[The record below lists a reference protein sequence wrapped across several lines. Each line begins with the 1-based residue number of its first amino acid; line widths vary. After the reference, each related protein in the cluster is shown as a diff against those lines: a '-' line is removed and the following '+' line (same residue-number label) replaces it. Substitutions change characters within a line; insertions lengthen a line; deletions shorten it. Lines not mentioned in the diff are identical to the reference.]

1 MSAITIDFPKLTDTK
16 SQSKKVRAEIE
27 DYVDE
32 LNSKVS
38 NKITALPGSDP
49 SGYANTAAEAVKS
62 KINELTQKASK
73 FSAYEQ
79 KIDTFMADARAA
91 DSNVS
96 KKIASI
102 ADAKIGKRDFFAKIG
117 DSIYGLF
124 CVDLANSNGIA
135 RAISNATRW
144 ATQKIGAG
152 FEKVYDWFKYGDGQY
167 VWNAL
172 KSVAVAV
179 AAVVVAATAIASMI
193 ATFGADS
200 PGAFPIILAC
210 IKVVATSVSA
220 IITIGNTEKTIEGN
234 AKAFDLSV
242 FQDNPAAARYYG
254 NIQSQSDYYEKT
266 DMGDK
271 TDNEKYE
278 EKGERIDF
286 AKKLADITSTAVNI
300 LQLGN
305 VYDYRYTNK
314 DAHIKGYDPSLKNL
328 RKNFNYKA
336 GYRYMT
342 VDGKTVYQLNASEGF
357 NFTDNFFK
365 PEKVIKN
372 IFTTAE
378 AVDQL
383 NGYFH
388 NSAPDWN
395 DAQEAI
401 ESVIDIVSY
410 MDFYDTAF
418 KYTYGVYDKVVDFYE
433 FLTAEPEPPA
443 CPVAVGGAGSA
454 GSR

>member
-1 MSAITIDFPKLTDTK
+1 MSAITIDFPKLKDTQ

-32 LNSKVS
+32 LNLKIS
-38 NKITALPGSDP
+38 NKITALPGGDP
-49 SGYANTAAEAVKS
+49 SGYANAAAAQVKS

-73 FSAYEQ
+73 FSAYEK

-102 ADAKIGKRDFFAKIG
+102 ADAKIGKRGFFAKIG

-124 CVDLANSNGIA
+124 CVDLANSNGIT

-152 FEKVYDWFKYGDGQY
+152 FEKMYDWFKYGNGQY
-167 VWNAL
+167 VWNIL
-172 KSVAVAV
+172 KAVGATLAATVA
-179 AAVVVAATAIASMI
+179 AATAIASMI
-193 ATFGADS
+193 LTCGVSS
-200 PGAFPIILAC
+200 PAAIPAILAC
-210 IKVVATSVSA
+210 IGAISSTVSLVITVANTNKTLESNGKALGLA
-220 IITIGNTEKTIEGN
+220 I
-234 AKAFDLSV
+234 

-254 NIQSQSDYYEKT
+254 NIQSVSDYYEKT

-278 EKGERIDF
+278 EKGERIDA
-286 AKKLADITSTAVNI
+286 AKKRADITSTAVNI

-305 VYDYRYTNK
+305 VYDYRYTQK
-314 DAHIKGYDPSLKNL
+314 DAHIKGYKLSKENIL
-328 RKNFNYKA
+328 KNFNHKA

-342 VDGKTVYQLNASEGF
+342 VDGKTVYQLNSSEGF
-357 NFTDNFFK
+357 NFKKNFFK
-365 PEKVIKN
+365 EGKVIKN
-372 IFTTAE
+372 IVTTTE
-378 AVDQL
+378 ALDQL

-401 ESVIDIVSY
+401 ESVIDLASFS
-410 MDFYDTAF
+410 DFYDTAF

-433 FLTAEPEPPA
+433 FLTAAPEPPA
-443 CPVAVGGAGSA
+443 CPVAGVGG
-454 GSR
+454 R

>member
-1 MSAITIDFPKLTDTK
+1 MSAITIDFPKLKETQ

-32 LNSKVS
+32 LNKKISK
-38 NKITALPGSDP
+38 KINALPGSDP
-49 SGYANTAAEAVKS
+49 SGYANAAAGAVKS

-79 KIDTFMADARAA
+79 KIDTFMADARTA

-102 ADAKIGKRDFFAKIG
+102 ADAKIGKRGFFANIG
-117 DSIYGLF
+117 DAIYGFF
-124 CVDLANSNGIA
+124 CVDLANANGIT

-167 VWNAL
+167 VWNIL

-179 AAVVVAATAIASMI
+179 AAVAAAVTAIASMI
-193 ATFGADS
+193 VTCGADS
-200 PGAFPIILAC
+200 PAAIPILLASIGALSS
-210 IKVVATSVSA
+210 SVSA
-220 IITIGNTEKTIEGN
+220 IITVGNTVKTIEGN
-234 AKAFDLSV
+234 GKALELSV
-242 FQDNPAAARYYG
+242 IQDNPAAARYYG

-271 TDNEKYE
+271 ADNEKYE
-278 EKGERIDF
+278 KIGEGIDF
-286 AKKLADITSTAVNI
+286 AKKWADITSTVVNVF
-300 LQLGN
+300 QLGN

-314 DAHIKGYDPSLKNL
+314 DAHIKGYDLSLENL
-328 RKNFNYKA
+328 RKNFNHKA

-342 VDGKTVYQLNASEGF
+342 VDKKTVYQLNPSEGF
-357 NFTDNFFK
+357 NFMDNFFK
-365 PEKVIKN
+365 EGKTLKN
-372 IFTTAE
+372 IVTTTE

-383 NGYFH
+383 VGYFH
-388 NSAPDWN
+388 DSDPDWN

-401 ESVIDIVSY
+401 ESVIDLASFS
-410 MDFYDTAF
+410 DFYDTAF

-443 CPVAVGGAGSA
+443 CPVAVGGAG
-454 GSR
+454 GR